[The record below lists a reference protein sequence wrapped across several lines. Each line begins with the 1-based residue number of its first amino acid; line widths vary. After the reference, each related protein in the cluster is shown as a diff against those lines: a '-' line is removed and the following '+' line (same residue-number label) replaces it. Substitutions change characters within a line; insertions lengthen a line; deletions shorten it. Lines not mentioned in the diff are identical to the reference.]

1 MGSPKIPVIPVLKAG
16 VPQICGTNAGALM
29 TPLLTTADLGQWL
42 KLKEPTIRKKVCYN
56 RIPFVRIGRA
66 IRFRPEEIEAWL
78 RAQNVSMKG

>member
-1 MGSPKIPVIPVLKAG
+1 MGNPKIPIIPVFKAG
-16 VPQICGTNAGALM
+16 VPRTREPNAGSLM

-66 IRFRPEEIEAWL
+66 IRFRPEEIEVWL